1 MKKILLAA
9 TVCGVV
15 SGSANAQSS
24 VTLYGVADAGFLFN
38 NNVKGLKQYSLSS
51 GNEGASRW
59 GLTGVEDLG
68 GGLKAIF
75 VLESGYNIG
84 NGTLGQ
90 SGTLFGR
97 QAYVGVS
104 SDAYGT
110 VTAGRL
116 YSVGYLAVGPLT
128 AGDDWAASGLGY
140 GAHAGDVDN
149 MDTFNR
155 IANAV
160 RYQSASYNG
169 LRFAGLY
176 SLGGQAGQFSKNSV
190 VDVAVTYANSSVKLG
205 LGYTFTKDPNFATF
219 GNQAGSSTTGS
230 NMTNPIFSGYATA
243 GSQQIVAAGGTYA
256 LGPVTVGAIYTNTQF
271 QNLGTVNV
279 GTPSLYKGGVATFNT
294 GELNLKYNLS
304 PALLL
309 ATSYSYTHNSGA
321 GGLGGAHYNQVNLGA
336 IYSLSKRTS
345 LYAIGFF
352 ETAAGTDSTGK
363 KAVAALSGLS
373 YSSTNRQVAATIGI
387 THKF

>member
-1 MKKILLAA
+1 MKKMLLAA

-15 SGSANAQSS
+15 AGSAHAQSS
-24 VTLYGVADAGFLFN
+24 VTLYGIADAGLLFT
-38 NNVKGLKQYSLSS
+38 NNVKGLKQYALTS
-51 GNEGASRW
+51 GNEGSSRW
-59 GLTGVEDLG
+59 GLTGSEDLG
-68 GGLKAIF
+68 GGLRAIF
-75 VLESGYNIG
+75 DVESGYSVA
-84 NGTLGQ
+84 NGTIAVG
-90 SGTLFGR
+90 GTLFGR
-97 QAYVGVS
+97 QAYVGLS
-104 SDAYGT
+104 SNTYGT

-116 YSVGYLAVGPLT
+116 YSVGYAAVGPLS

-160 RYQSASYNG
+160 SFQSASYNG
-169 LRFAGLY
+169 LKFAGLY
-176 SLGGQAGQFSKNSV
+176 SFGGQAGQFSKNSV
-190 VDVAVTYANSSVKLG
+190 VDAAVSYANGPVKLG

-243 GSQQIVAAGGTYA
+243 GSQQIIAAGGAYA
-256 LGPVTVGAIYTNTQF
+256 LGPVTLGAIYTNTQF
-271 QNLGTVNV
+271 QKLGTVNV

-294 GELNLKYNLS
+294 GELNVKYNVT

-309 ATSYSYTHNSGA
+309 ATSYAYTHNSGA

-336 IYSLSKRTS
+336 VYSLSKQTS

-352 ETAAGTDSTGK
+352 EAAAGTDSTGK
-363 KAVAALSGLS
+363 QAVAALSGLS
-373 YSSTNRQVAATIGI
+373 YSSTSRQVAATIGM
-387 THKF
+387 THRF